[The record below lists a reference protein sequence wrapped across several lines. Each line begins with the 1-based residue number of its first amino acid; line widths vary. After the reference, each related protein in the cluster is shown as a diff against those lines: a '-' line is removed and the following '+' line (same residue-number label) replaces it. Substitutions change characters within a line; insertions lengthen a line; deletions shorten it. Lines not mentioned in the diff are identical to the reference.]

1 VQLFNEVRRHKP
13 SVIYIPNINTWY
25 ETVGPSVIKLFSSL
39 VRSLPPNDPI
49 MVLGV
54 MELDSKDKGPNAD
67 MMRALFG
74 YSQKDKFELKRP
86 GEVWLQNAN
95 PHVQADH

>member
-1 VQLFNEVRRHKP
+1 M
-13 SVIYIPNINTWY
+13 
-25 ETVGPSVIKLFSSL
+25 
-39 VRSLPPNDPI
+39 RSLPPNDPVL
-49 MVLGV
+49 VLGV
-54 MELDSKDKGPNAD
+54 MELDKDTRLNAE

-95 PHVQADH
+95 SRVLADH

>member
-1 VQLFNEVRRHKP
+1 
-13 SVIYIPNINTWY
+13 
-25 ETVGPSVIKLFSSL
+25 
-39 VRSLPPNDPI
+39 